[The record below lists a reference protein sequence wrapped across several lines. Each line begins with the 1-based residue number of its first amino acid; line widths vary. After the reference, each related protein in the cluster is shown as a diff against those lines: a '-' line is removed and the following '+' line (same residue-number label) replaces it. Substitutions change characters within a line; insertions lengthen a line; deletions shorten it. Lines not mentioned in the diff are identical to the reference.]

1 MSRTFESYRKIN
13 MHGLDFLGKPNWY
26 FVLDKQFALKFYSG
40 RKKRKL
46 KLLLNIVP
54 KVLIGN
60 RRNVGIPT
68 PIYDWIERNDFKIE
82 SCYTGILGN
91 DQTILIYCS
100 KKGTKKGVYIKYAQW
115 RDHNIHVVEEASSSA
130 AYYSAI
136 RECLSISE
144 IEYRSLGSWLVVD
157 DIGEFDMLNKSQ
169 EVEMLKNIYSKSEAS
184 GFAVLSDILDTARVK
199 SLLKNSNL
207 LKTKVSQDE
216 LESMLSI
223 VERISYLRF
232 GVCPSHGDFTPWN
245 VGWQNSYVILDF
257 EKYCSK
263 RIIGYDV
270 IHYIVQK
277 LLLVENRADD
287 GIIEFVER
295 NQIVLNV
302 LKNNEWALH
311 IWALYQ
317 IDSYLESYEN
327 LSKLHWQGHKQ
338 VNIWVRF
345 MMRKPG

>member
-1 MSRTFESYRKIN
+1 MQ
-13 MHGLDFLGKPNWY
+13 GLDFVGKPSLY
-26 FVLDKQFALKFYSG
+26 FVLDKQYALKFYSG
-40 RKKRKL
+40 RNKRKL

-54 KVLIGN
+54 KFLIGY
-60 RRNVGIPT
+60 RCNVEIPT
-68 PIYDWIERNDFKIE
+68 LIYDWIELNDFKIE

-100 KKGTKKGVYIKYAQW
+100 KKGTRKGVYIKYAQW

-130 AYYSAI
+130 AYYSAV

-144 IEYRSLGSWLVVD
+144 IAYRDLGSWLVVD

-169 EVEMLKNIYSKSEAS
+169 EVEMLRNIYSQSEAS
-184 GFAVLSDILDTARVK
+184 DFAVLSDILDTTRLM
-199 SLLKNSNL
+199 SLLKTSNII
-207 LKTKVSQDE
+207 KTKVSQDE
-216 LESMLSI
+216 LESMLSL
-223 VERISYLRF
+223 VERISNLRF

-263 RIIGYDV
+263 RIVGYDI
-270 IHYIVQK
+270 IHYLVQK

-287 GIIEFVER
+287 EIIECVGR

-302 LKNNEWALH
+302 LKNNQWALH

-327 LSKLHWQGHKQ
+327 LSKLHWQGYQ
-338 VNIWVRF
+338 QLNLWIRII
-345 MMRKPG
+345 MREPG